1 MKYGVHG
8 TSYDWFRSYLDC
20 RKQRCFINGSLSG
33 DHFLT
38 CGIPQGTI
46 LGPLLFI
53 IYIND
58 LPNCLSN
65 AEPRMYADDTHIS
78 FASNNIEN
86 INTTLNVDLARV
98 EKWLTAHKLTLNASK
113 TEFMLIGSRQRLST
127 FHNPPSL
134 MINGAPITRVTS
146 TKCLGV
152 HIDQTLSWNVHV
164 ENLCKKIA
172 SGIGALKRVR
182 SFVPHETLRSIF
194 MSLVQPHF
202 DYCNSVWGCCGKT
215 LASKLQKLQNRA
227 ARILTYSNYDAN
239 ADNLIKKLG
248 WIKLDSQRTIH
259 KAVIRKYLDENSTEM
274 LVHAFVSSKLDYC
287 NALLIGLPKYQIDR
301 LQSVLNT
308 AARIITFTCK
318 YDHITPVLVR
328 LHWLPVFYRIRFKVL
343 LLTYKALND
352 LSPEYISE
360 LLSKPK
366 YTRYLRS
373 QSQHLL
379 SVPKSSTVTYG
390 DRAFSVCAP
399 KLWNEL
405 PFQLRMSTNIQ
416 AFKSGLKTMLFK
428 MAYF

>member
-1 MKYGVHG
+1 MDLKKAFDTVDHDILLSKLTKYGVHG
-8 TSYDWFRSYLDC
+8 TSYDWFRSFLDC

-33 DHFLT
+33 DRFLT

-78 FASNNIEN
+78 FAGNYIQN
-86 INTTLNVDLARV
+86 INTVLNEDLARV
-98 EKWLTAHKLTLNASK
+98 EKWLTANKLTLNACK

-134 MINGAPITRVTS
+134 MIDGAPITHVTF
-146 TKCLGV
+146 TKSLGV

-215 LASKLQKLQNRA
+215 QASKLQKLQNRA

-248 WIKLDSQRTIH
+248 WINLDSQRSIH
-259 KAVIRKYLDENSTEM
+259 KAVMVYKSLNGLTPDYL
-274 LVHAFVSSKLDYC
+274 SSKFV
-287 NALLIGLPKYQIDR
+287 DR
-301 LQSVLNT
+301 SSVSNYSLNKGHRGQTSHPT
-308 AARIITFTCK
+308 AT
-318 YDHITPVLVR
+318 H
-328 LHWLPVFYRIRFKVL
+328 
-343 LLTYKALND
+343 
-352 LSPEYISE
+352 
-360 LLSKPK
+360 
-366 YTRYLRS
+366 
-373 QSQHLL
+373 
-379 SVPKSSTVTYG
+379 
-390 DRAFSVCAP
+390 
-399 KLWNEL
+399 KLYEE
-405 PFQLRMSTNIQ
+405 
-416 AFKSGLKTMLFK
+416 
-428 MAYF
+428 